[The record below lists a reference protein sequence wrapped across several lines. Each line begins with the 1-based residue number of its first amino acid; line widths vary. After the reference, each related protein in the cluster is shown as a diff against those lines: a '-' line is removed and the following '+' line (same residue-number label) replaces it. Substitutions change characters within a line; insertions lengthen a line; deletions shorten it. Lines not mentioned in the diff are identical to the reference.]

1 MKTRLARPVV
11 AGGLMAAWC
20 SVTAWTGGGSGSPV
34 DSGIT
39 ALLSVLFF
47 ASVAGRPAALPLT
60 GRLAWVLVSLL
71 AVPAALGAAGQEM
84 PAALSGAFRG
94 AGLLAGISA
103 LAGFQSLILTDRGR
117 LTLRLYRLLLLLI
130 LFSSL
135 VPAVLGR
142 NLEIVVFERTAG
154 GEDLSFELPA
164 ALVIIF
170 SILNGLRARWVHY
183 LDTRRKML
191 ALAGSILAILA
202 CSLGLDA
209 VAVPAGS
216 DVGPSLLAGPVLHSL
231 STLSVLGMLSLLLS
245 LPSARVM
252 DRRNRQLR
260 TIQAMGEVILEA
272 VEQDEICS
280 RAARLCRD
288 LTGSDVSW
296 VELEEPHESICAVS
310 GSSVLIPGLPATGFS
325 EWLESRGRGGRVS
338 IFGNLP
344 DSIPASLMRRSGMR
358 IGSLLSSPVVAHGE
372 KLGTI
377 FAARSAKYGFP
388 EDSSGL
394 FEAFAG
400 QVAVALW
407 NSRLIEAGLER
418 ERYQEELSLAR
429 SIQQSL
435 LPSGVPPCSG
445 FDIAAINEAS
455 TEVGGDYYDLV
466 PVGGD
471 LLIVIADVSGKGA
484 AAALVMSGLQ
494 AGLHSIVQQDSD
506 PAVLA
511 RRLNRLL
518 CRSSEGERF
527 VTFFA
532 GRLSP
537 STGEFSYCNAGHD
550 PPLLVTR
557 GRPDQELSEG
567 GLVLGVMEGA
577 EYRCG
582 TTLIEP
588 GSSLVLYTDGIT
600 EAMSPAGEEF
610 GRGRVAGTVASHHGF
625 GSRELIDRILSAASG
640 FSAGEPW
647 NDDVTLVVVR
657 RPARDGGAF
666 QPSEVLDGDEG
677 VEDREVPDEGLRG

>member
-1 MKTRLARPVV
+1 MKARSARPMA
-11 AGGLMAAWC
+11 AGALLVAWC
-20 SVTAWTGGGSGSPV
+20 SAAGWTGGVSGSLAV
-34 DSGIT
+34 SGIS
-39 ALLSVLFF
+39 AALSVLLY
-47 ASVAGRPAALPLT
+47 ASVSGRPAFLSLT

-71 AVPAALGAAGQEM
+71 SVPAALGAVGNGT
-84 PAALSGAFRG
+84 PAALSGALHG
-94 AGLLAGISA
+94 LGLLAGISA

-135 VPAVLGR
+135 LPAILGR
-142 NLEIVVFERTAG
+142 NLEIVVLEPSAG
-154 GEDLSFELPA
+154 NEGLSFELPA
-164 ALVIIF
+164 ALVVLF

-183 LDTRRKML
+183 LDTRGKIL
-191 ALAGSILAILA
+191 TLAGSFLAIWA

-209 VAVPAGS
+209 AGGPAGPDAGS
-216 DVGPSLLAGPVLHSL
+216 GLLAGPVMHSL
-231 STLSVLGMLSLLLS
+231 STLSVMAMFALLLS
-245 LPSARVM
+245 LPSARMM
-252 DRRNRQLR
+252 DRRNRQLM
-260 TIQAMGEVILEA
+260 TIQAMGEVILGA
-272 VEQDEICS
+272 VEEDEICS

-296 VELEEPHESICAVS
+296 VELEQPHESICAVS

-325 EWLESRGRGGRVS
+325 EWLDSRGRGGRVS
-338 IFGNLP
+338 IIGNLP
-344 DSIPASLMRRSGMR
+344 DSIPASLLRRSGMR
-358 IGSLLSSPVVAHGE
+358 IGSLLSSPVAAHGE
-372 KLGTI
+372 RLGMI
-377 FAARSAKYGFP
+377 FAARSVKYGFP

-435 LPSGVPPCSG
+435 LPNGVPPCIG

-466 PVGGD
+466 PLGGD

-494 AGLHSIVQQDSD
+494 AGLHSIVQEDAD

-550 PPLLVTR
+550 PPLLVMP
-557 GRPDQELSEG
+557 GRSEQELSEG
-567 GLVLGVMEGA
+567 GLVLGVMESA

-582 TTLIEP
+582 TAVIPP

-600 EAMSPAGEEF
+600 EAMSPGGEEF
-610 GRGRVAGTVASHHGF
+610 GRARVAGTVASHHGF
-625 GSRELIDRILSAASG
+625 GARELIDRILNAASG

-657 RPARDGGAF
+657 RPARDGGIF
-666 QPSEVLDGDEG
+666 QPTEVLDGDEG
-677 VEDREVPDEGLRG
+677 VEDREVPDEGLRR